1 MPTRRSAIA
10 SRTLFFDLDGTLTDS
25 KPGITR
31 CIVHALRGMGRE
43 APPEQDLGWCV
54 GPPLAQSFARLLG
67 SADPATLERALALYR
82 ERFGSVGL
90 FENALYPDVQ
100 ATLEMLAG
108 AGYRQVVVTS
118 KPHVYA
124 RRIVEHFGLV
134 GPIEAVYGSELDGT
148 RGDKAELIAHV
159 LQTRALAPSQ
169 VLMIGDR
176 EHDVRGAARC
186 GVATIGATW
195 GYGGAVELAGH
206 GARLLA
212 DRMTALPALVIE
224 AFAAYGQEGDAK
236 EVLVAPEP
244 PGR

>member
-1 MPTRRSAIA
+1 MPIRRAAIA

-25 KPGITR
+25 KLGITR

-67 SADPATLERALALYR
+67 TADPATLDRALALYR

-90 FENALYPDVQ
+90 FENALYPDVL
-100 ATLEMLAG
+100 ATLEILAG

-124 RRIVEHFGLV
+124 RRIAEHFGLMDS
-134 GPIEAVYGSELDGT
+134 IESVYGSELDGT
-148 RGDKAELIAHV
+148 RGDKGELIAHV
-159 LQTRALAPSQ
+159 LQARGLSPRQ

-195 GYGGAVELAGH
+195 GYGGAAELAGH
-206 GARLLA
+206 GARRLA
-212 DRMTALPALVIE
+212 ERMTVLPALVIE
-224 AFAAYGQEGDAK
+224 AFASYDLEGDAK
-236 EVLVAPEP
+236 EAQVAPEP
-244 PGR
+244 TDR